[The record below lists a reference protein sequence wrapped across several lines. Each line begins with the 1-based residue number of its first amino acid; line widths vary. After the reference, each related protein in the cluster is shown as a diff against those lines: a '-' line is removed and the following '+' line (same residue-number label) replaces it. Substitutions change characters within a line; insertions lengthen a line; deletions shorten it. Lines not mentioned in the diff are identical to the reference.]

1 MKFLVSCIYAPKYNK
16 TLGHYLELPSTY
28 KKSNNKNE
36 KPKILIVD
44 DEPDINILYHF
55 VLERAGY
62 TVQSYENPLLALSK
76 FIPCYYDAAILD
88 IRMPEMNG
96 LVLYN
101 ELRKRDRKVK
111 ICFLT
116 AGEVDVKKLVE
127 DKYDELDKV
136 LFFQKPMRNNDLV
149 QMVSRIMTSH

>member
-1 MKFLVSCIYAPKYNK
+1 M
-16 TLGHYLELPSTY
+16 
-28 KKSNNKNE
+28 
-36 KPKILIVD
+36 D

-62 TVQSYENPLLALSK
+62 TIQSYENPILALSN

-101 ELRKRDRKVK
+101 ELRKETKSQNM
-111 ICFLT
+111 
-116 AGEVDVKKLVE
+116 
-127 DKYDELDKV
+127 
-136 LFFQKPMRNNDLV
+136 FFD
-149 QMVSRIMTSH
+149 SR